1 MDFELKDYQK
11 TSLKVLR
18 EFLEEAR
25 VAGPE
30 KAFNESWRER
40 DPAHVPP
47 SYRKIEGLEDIPYV
61 CLRLPTGGGK
71 TVLAAYS
78 IAEAAR
84 SYLEQAYP
92 VVLWLVPSNTI
103 RAQTLEV
110 LKKPTHLCRVAI
122 NDAFEG
128 RVAVFDISEIE
139 QIRPQDL
146 TEKVCLIVGTLA
158 TLRVNNT
165 EGRKIYA
172 HNENFE
178 AHFSRVS
185 PSRPGLE
192 RIEDGPDT
200 GKIKFSFANL
210 LHIRQPMI
218 IMDEAH
224 NARTSL
230 TFEVLQRIRPACII
244 EYTATPDT
252 GKASAS
258 NVLFRVSASELK
270 AEDMIKLPIMLTE
283 HNNWQEAL
291 RDAILTRKKLEL
303 KAKEDNAYIRP
314 IALIQAESKDKEVTV
329 EVLRRHLIENEKIDA
344 ENIAVAT
351 GSQRD
356 LDGIALFDPN
366 CKIEYVITME
376 ALKEGWD
383 CSFAYVFC
391 SVANIHS
398 SKDVEQLLGRVL
410 RMPYAKKRLHD
421 ELNRA
426 YANVSS
432 PDFAKAAS
440 QLHDRLVSMGF
451 EEEEIDAYLQRSQPA
466 LIEEADLPLLS
477 YKPVETFVY
486 TLAHEPDFSCMSA
499 EESAL
504 INVAIDDAG
513 KVQITVK
520 GDITDE
526 MAEKIVSTV
535 PTEQLEDIKKR
546 VHVYRTIHRR
556 NLTPAEKGVTLTV
569 PRLCVWI
576 QGELELVEKELFL
589 DAKGWNL
596 LDYPAE
602 LSEAEFS
609 INETA
614 RTFEVDVQGRRVV
627 YGLVDDSRQLDLSNV
642 PTALTTLDF
651 SRQLDKQVRQKFV
664 RQEVM
669 LEFLRHTI
677 AYLTDKRKFK
687 LANLIRSQYPLA
699 KVLIEKIKAYYQQA
713 HEKGYQAALFAP
725 EATVETSFDF
735 PIIFTLNNYCAN
747 WYYKQAPYKFRK
759 HFHPLIGELES
770 SGEEFEC
777 AKILDSLPQVKH
789 WIRNISKS
797 KYSFGLP
804 TSTDMFWPD
813 FVAELTDG
821 CILVVEYK
829 GKQYISNDDS
839 KEKRNLGEL
848 WEEKSGGKVLFVMA
862 EKKDAQGRNVYK
874 QLMDKIESSH

>member
-18 EFLEEAR
+18 KFLEEAR
-25 VAGPE
+25 IVGPE
-30 KAFNESWRER
+30 QAFNDTLKEREPDSIHPR
-40 DPAHVPP
+40 
-47 SYRKIEGLEDIPYV
+47 YRKVEGLEGVPYV

-78 IAEAAR
+78 IEVAAR
-84 SYLEQAYP
+84 SYLEQDYP

-103 RAQTLEV
+103 REQTLEV
-110 LKKPTHLCRVAI
+110 LKRPSHPCREAI

-139 QIRPQDL
+139 QIRPKDI

-158 TLRVNNT
+158 TLRMKST

-185 PSRPGLE
+185 QTRPGLE
-192 RIEDGPDT
+192 RIEKGPDA

-210 LHIRQPMI
+210 LHIRQPLI

-230 TFEVLQRIRPACII
+230 TFEVLQRVRPACII

-291 RDAILTRKKLEL
+291 RDTILTRKKLEL
-303 KAKEDNAYIRP
+303 KAKEDKAYIRP

-329 EVLRRHLIENEKIDA
+329 EVLRQHLIENEKIDT
-344 ENIAVAT
+344 EKIAIAT
-351 GSQRD
+351 GNQRD
-356 LDGIALFDPN
+356 LDGIDLFDPK

-426 YANVSS
+426 YAHISS
-432 PDFAKAAS
+432 PDFAQAAS

-451 EEEEIDAYLQRSQPA
+451 EEEEIDAYVQHAQPA
-466 LIEEADLPLLS
+466 LIEEDDGPLLS
-477 YKPVETFVY
+477 YKPPVPLILTVQE
-486 TLAHEPDFSCMSA
+486 EPDLTYMTS
-499 EESAL
+499 EEKAR
-504 INVAIDDAG
+504 IDVTRDETG
-513 KVQITVK
+513 QVQVSVK
-520 GDITDE
+520 GAISDE
-526 MAEKIVSTV
+526 MAEKLINAIPAT
-535 PTEQLEDIKKR
+535 QLENVKKL
-546 VHVYRTIHRR
+546 VHVYRTAQKR
-556 NLTPAEKGVTLTV
+556 NLTPAEKGETFTV

-589 DAKGWNL
+589 DAKGWNI

-602 LSEAEFS
+602 LSDAEFS
-609 INETA
+609 INEAA
-614 RTFEVDVQGRRVV
+614 RTFEVDVQGKRVV
-627 YGLVDDSRQLDLSNV
+627 YGLVDDSRQLDLSDV
-642 PTALTTLDF
+642 PTALTALDL
-651 SRQLDKQVRQKFV
+651 SRLLDKQVRQQFV
-664 RQEVM
+664 RQETM
-669 LEFLRHTI
+669 LEFLRRTI
-677 AYLTDKRKFK
+677 AYLMDKRKFE
-687 LANLIRSQYPLA
+687 LAALVRSQYPLA
-699 KVLIEKIKAYYQQA
+699 KVLAGKIRAYYQQA
-713 HEKGYQAALFAP
+713 HEKGYQATLFSSA
-725 EATVETSFDF
+725 AAVETSYHF
-735 PIIFTLNNYCAN
+735 PVIFTLDNYCAN
-747 WYYKQAPYKFRK
+747 SYYKQAPYKFRK

-770 SGEEFEC
+770 AGEEFEC
-777 AKILDSLPQVKH
+777 AKILDSIPQVKH
-789 WIRNISKS
+789 WIRNIPKS

-804 TSTDMFWPD
+804 TSTDMFYPD
-813 FVAELTDG
+813 FVAELSDG
-821 CILVVEYK
+821 RIFVVEYK

-839 KEKRNLGEL
+839 KEKLNLGQL
-848 WEEKSGGKVLFVMA
+848 WEDKSSGKGLFLMA
-862 EKKDAQGRNVYK
+862 EKKDALGRNVHK
-874 QLMDKIESSH
+874 QLMDKIETTG

>member
-1 MDFELKDYQK
+1 MAFELKDYQK

-25 VAGPE
+25 VIGP
-30 KAFNESWRER
+30 KQAFDEALRKREPDR
-40 DPAHVPP
+40 LHPP
-47 SYRKIEGLEDIPYV
+47 YRTVDGLDDVPYV

-78 IAEAAR
+78 IAETR
-84 SYLEQAYP
+84 SYLEQDYP

-103 RAQTLEV
+103 REQTLEV
-110 LKKPTHLCRVAI
+110 LRKPSHPCREAI
-122 NDAFEG
+122 DNAFEG

-178 AHFSRVS
+178 PHFSRIS
-185 PSRPGLE
+185 PTRPGLE
-192 RIEDGPDT
+192 LIEEGPDA
-200 GKIKFSFANL
+200 GKIKYSFANL
-210 LHIRQPMI
+210 LHIHKPLV

-230 TFEVLQRIRPACII
+230 TFEVLQRVRPACIV

-252 GKASAS
+252 GKATAS

-283 HNNWQEAL
+283 HNNWQEAV
-291 RDAILTRKKLEL
+291 RDAILTCKKLGL
-303 KAKEDNAYIRP
+303 KAKEDASYIRP
-314 IALIQAESKDKEVTV
+314 IVLLQAESKDKEVTV
-329 EVLRRHLIENEKIDA
+329 EALRQHLIENEKISPGS
-344 ENIAVAT
+344 IAVAT
-351 GSQRD
+351 GIQRE
-356 LDGIALFDPN
+356 LDGIDLFDPG
-366 CKIEYVITME
+366 CKVEYVITVE

-410 RMPYAKKRLHD
+410 RMPYAKKRQHD

-426 YANVSS
+426 YAHVSS
-432 PDFAKAAS
+432 SDFALAAS

-451 EEEEIDAYLQRSQPA
+451 EEEEIDAYLQQSQPP
-466 LIEEADLPLLS
+466 LIEETDLPLLT
-477 YKPVETFVY
+477 YKAPEPLIF
-486 TLAHEPDFSCMSA
+486 TLEDMPDFGCMTE
-499 EESAL
+499 EESAQ
-504 INVAIDDAG
+504 INVKEDEIG
-513 KVQITVK
+513 QVK
-520 GDITDE
+520 IEVNGDISDE
-526 MAEKIVSTV
+526 LAEKIIGAV
-535 PTEQLEDIKKR
+535 PPARIEDVRKR
-546 VHVYRTIHRR
+546 VHVYRSLRKR
-556 NLTPAEKGVTLTV
+556 NLTPAEKGEKLTV
-569 PRLCVWI
+569 PRLCIWI

-589 DAKGWNL
+589 PEKGWSL

-614 RTFEVDVQGRRVV
+614 RTFEVDILGKKVV
-627 YGLVDDSRQLDLSNV
+627 YGLVDDSRQLDLSDV
-642 PTALTTLDF
+642 PSLLTAGDF

-669 LEFLRHTI
+669 LEFLRRTI
-677 AYLTDKRKFK
+677 DYLLEQRKFK
-687 LANLIRSQYPLA
+687 LAALIRSQYPLA
-699 KVLIEKIKAYYQQA
+699 KVLIEKIKEYYQKA
-713 HEKGYQAALFAP
+713 HEEGYQTTLFGLAAA
-725 EATVETSFDF
+725 VETSYEF
-735 PIIFTLNNYCAN
+735 PVIFTLNNYAAN
-747 WYYKQAPYKFRK
+747 YYYKQAPYKFRK

-777 AKILDSLPQVKH
+777 AKALDSLPQVKH
-789 WIRNISKS
+789 WIKNVAKS

-813 FVAELTDG
+813 FVAELLDG
-821 CILVVEYK
+821 RIFVIEYK
-829 GKQYISNDDS
+829 GKQYITNDDS

-848 WEEKSGGKVLFVMA
+848 WEEKSKGKGLFLMA
-862 EKKDAQGRNVYK
+862 EKKDARGRNVYK
-874 QLMDKIESSH
+874 QLVDKIEGRY

>member
-25 VAGPE
+25 VGGP
-30 KAFNESWRER
+30 KQAFEEFLRER
-40 DPAHVPP
+40 EPDKVHPE
-47 SYRKIEGLEDIPYV
+47 YKEIEGLKNVPYV

-78 IAEAAR
+78 VAVAAR
-84 SYLEQAYP
+84 SYLEQEYP

-103 RAQTLEV
+103 REQTLEV
-110 LKKPTHLCRVAI
+110 LKKPAHPCREALD
-122 NDAFEG
+122 DAFEG
-128 RVAVFDISEIE
+128 RVAIFDISEIE
-139 QIRPQDL
+139 QIRPQDIS
-146 TEKVCLIVGTLA
+146 EKACLIVSTLA

-178 AHFSRVS
+178 AHFTRVS
-185 PSRPGLE
+185 QTRPGLE
-192 RIEDGPDT
+192 RIEEGPDK

-210 LHIRQPMI
+210 LHIRQPLI

-252 GKASAS
+252 GKATAS

-270 AEDMIKLPIMLTE
+270 GEDMIKLPIMLTE

-291 RDAILTRKKLEL
+291 RDAILTRKKLDS
-303 KAKEDNAYIRP
+303 KAKEDTAYIRP

-344 ENIAVAT
+344 EKIAVAT
-351 GSQRD
+351 GHQRE
-356 LDGIALFDPN
+356 LDGINLFDPG
-366 CKIEYVITME
+366 CRIEYVITME

-410 RMPYAKKRLHD
+410 RMPYAKKRQHD

-426 YANVSS
+426 YAHVSS
-432 PDFAKAAS
+432 PEFAQAAS

-451 EEEEIDAYLQRSQPA
+451 EEEEIDAYLQHSQPT
-466 LIEEADLPLLS
+466 LIDDADLPLLS
-477 YKPVETFVY
+477 YKNSEPLIF
-486 TLAHEPDFSCMSA
+486 TLEELPDFGWMTE
-499 EESAL
+499 EESAQ
-504 INVAIDDAG
+504 INVTEDDAG
-513 KVQITVK
+513 QVQIVVK
-520 GDITDE
+520 GDISDE
-526 MAEKIVSTV
+526 MAEKLVSVV
-535 PTEQLEDIKKR
+535 PTGQVEDVKKQ
-546 VHVYRTIHRR
+546 VHVYRDIQRR
-556 NLTPAEKGVTLTV
+556 VLTPAEKGETLTV

-602 LSEAEFS
+602 LSDADFS

-614 RTFEVDVQGRRVV
+614 RTFEVDIQNKKVV
-627 YGLVDDSRQLDLSNV
+627 YGLVDDSRQLELSDV
-642 PTALTTLDF
+642 PTALTDLDL
-651 SRQLDKQVRQKFV
+651 SRWLDKLVRQQDV
-664 RQEVM
+664 RQEIM
-669 LEFLRHTI
+669 LEFLRRTI
-677 AYLTDKRKFK
+677 AYLTENRKCA
-687 LANLIRSQYPLA
+687 LAAVVRSQYPLA
-699 KVLIEKIKAYYQQA
+699 KVLIEKIKGYRQQA
-713 HEKGYQAALFAP
+713 YEKGYQVTLFGPAAA
-725 EATVETSFDF
+725 VETSYDF
-735 PIIFTLNNYCAN
+735 PVIFTLDNYAAN
-747 WYYKQAPYKFRK
+747 FYYKQAPYKFRK

-770 SGEEFEC
+770 AGEEFEC
-777 AKILDSLPQVKH
+777 AKVLDGMPQVKH
-789 WIRNISKS
+789 WIRNIPKS

-804 TSTDMFWPD
+804 TSTDMFYPD
-813 FVAELTDG
+813 FVAELIDG
-821 CILVVEYK
+821 RILVVEYK
-829 GKQYISNDDS
+829 GKQYITNDDS

-848 WEEKSGGKVLFVMA
+848 WEEKSGGKGLFLMA
-862 EKKDAQGRNVYK
+862 EKKDALGRNVHK
-874 QLMDKIESSH
+874 QLVDKTR